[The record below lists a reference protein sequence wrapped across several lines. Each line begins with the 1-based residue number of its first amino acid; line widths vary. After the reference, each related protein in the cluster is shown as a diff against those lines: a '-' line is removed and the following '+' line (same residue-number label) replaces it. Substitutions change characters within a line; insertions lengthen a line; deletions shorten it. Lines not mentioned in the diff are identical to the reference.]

1 MSTQPLVSLRRAA
14 PPRSS
19 LLTLAVAFLLQATT
33 SACAVLNPPPAVP
46 SRADSVFARGVLDEA
61 LTQYWQSALSRR
73 YELALANG
81 LRVNL
86 LPDFSQASRK
96 ADLRLAQSVT
106 SVLDALNVSALSQ
119 SDYLT
124 ALALRWEMDAQAEA
138 VAFYQSDFSL
148 LSPATTPIRNLTEI
162 YRLHPLVAQGDAE
175 RYLYFVEAVPF
186 VLERIQA
193 GLEERRARGYVA
205 PREMVE
211 SAIAFYRRLS
221 ALGND
226 GPWRLSPERLVAFD
240 SIDQR
245 VIHQEIGELVSLRV
259 RPALDSFVAYLDE
272 TYKPQAS
279 DRPGLWQYPG
289 GKELYRHLLRRYS
302 SLEIPPED
310 AHRVGLGDLRRIDS
324 TMAALRQRQ
333 RWNPSAQ
340 AFHDSLRLATPAA
353 PSISAVVTS
362 LERYAERLEPALA
375 AQFTIA
381 PANEA
386 IVRAATPAE
395 ALLWPDGTYLTA
407 NALNPVGELLLT
419 DRWRAP
425 AAQAVLASLSYRWLV
440 PGRHLE
446 AAMSRGNAAIP
457 AFRRQLETAGY
468 ADGWGQ
474 YAASLA
480 GEMGMYAQPLDAYG
494 RLLDEGAA
502 SAYLVIDTGIHYLGW
517 TMPQARAV
525 LGRYVLAP
533 AAALDSL
540 VIERV
545 INRPGRAGAGALGAR
560 EMAAMRAWMQGE
572 QRKDF
577 SVRDWHQEVLSLGE
591 LPLPVMGSHLEW
603 WLYDTAKRRA
613 DAAKAAARKAAAEQA
628 AAEKAAAEQAAAE
641 RAKKKPGAR

>member
-1 MSTQPLVSLRRAA
+1 MSLRHAA
-14 PPRSS
+14 PPRSP
-19 LLTLAVAFLLQATT
+19 LLTLAAAALLQVT

-46 SRADSVFARGVLDEA
+46 SRADSVFARGVLNEA

-119 SDYLT
+119 GDYLT

-162 YRLHPLVAQGDAE
+162 FRLHPLVAQGDAE
-175 RYLYFVEAVPF
+175 RYLYFIEAVPF

-193 GLEERRARGYVA
+193 GLEERRARGYLA

-211 SAIAFYRRLS
+211 SSIDFYRRLS

-245 VIHQEIGELVSLRV
+245 VIHTEIGELVSLRV
-259 RPALDSFVAYLDE
+259 RPAIDSFVTYLDQ
-272 TYKPQAS
+272 TYKPLAS

-302 SLEIPPED
+302 SLEVPPED

-333 RWNPSAQ
+333 RWNPDAQ
-340 AFHDSLRLATPAA
+340 AFHDSLRLATADAPTIAA
-353 PSISAVVTS
+353 VAAS
-362 LERYAERLEPALA
+362 LERYAQQLEPVLA
-375 AQFTIA
+375 VQFASA
-381 PANEA
+381 PANDA

-395 ALLWPDGTYLTA
+395 ALLWPDGTYLAA

-419 DRWRAP
+419 DRWRGSAS
-425 AAQAVLASLSYRWLV
+425 QTVLASLSYRWLV

-446 AAMSRGNAAIP
+446 AAMSRGNADIAP
-457 AFRRQLETAGY
+457 FRRQLETPGY
-468 ADGWGQ
+468 AEGWGQ

-480 GEMGMYAQPLDAYG
+480 GEMGMYARPLDAYG

-502 SAYLVIDTGIHYLGW
+502 SALLVIDTGIHYLGW

-533 AAALDSL
+533 PALLDSL
-540 VIERV
+540 VTERV
-545 INRPGRAGAGALGAR
+545 INRPGRSGAGALGGR

-572 QRKDF
+572 QGKDF
-577 SVRDWHQEVLSLGE
+577 SVRDWHHEVLSLGE
-591 LPLPVMGSHLEW
+591 LPLPIVGSHLEW
-603 WLYDTAKRRA
+603 WLYDTARRRA
-613 DAAKAAARKAAAEQA
+613 DAAKAAALKAAAERA
-628 AAEKAAAEQAAAE
+628 AAEKAAAEK
-641 RAKKKPGAR
+641 AKKKPGAY